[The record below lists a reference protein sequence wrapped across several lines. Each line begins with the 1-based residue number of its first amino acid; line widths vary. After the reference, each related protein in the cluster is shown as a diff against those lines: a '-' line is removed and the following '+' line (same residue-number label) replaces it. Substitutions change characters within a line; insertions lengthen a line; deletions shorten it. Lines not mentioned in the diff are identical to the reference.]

1 MSAPPSHAFAKRPRQ
16 RNDRDCVVAVFREVT
31 GEDEQTA
38 DSRFKQCRS
47 GAQGFTMCDLSACFI
62 QAGWMMARDEREI
75 PSEQPASSTFWRGFT
90 GRSIL
95 EYCVEGV
102 EAGHVVVVRPGG
114 IVLDPA
120 QASPE
125 KGEFIEDYFRPYRGR
140 LRKFL
145 LSTVFKP

>member
-1 MSAPPSHAFAKRPRQ
+1 MGILPSRPRQ

-31 GEDEQTA
+31 GEDEQSA
-38 DSRFKQCRS
+38 YARFKQCRS

-62 QAGWMMARDEREI
+62 QAGWMMSRDSREI
-75 PSEQPASSTFWRGFT
+75 PLQQPACSTFWRGFT
-90 GRSIL
+90 GQSIL

-102 EAGHVVVVRPGG
+102 EVGYVVVVRSGG

-120 QASPE
+120 QTAPE
-125 KGEFIEDYFRPYRGR
+125 KGEFMEDYLRPYCDR

-145 LSTVFKP
+145 LSTASKP